1 MYGCGVKPAQYG
13 SVIKFVPFVLY
24 VQPLKGT
31 IPTIK
36 SSNDQATVQGKL
48 NKLVDAKVL
57 LRSAFLSDVL
67 TEAKRFSL
75 IFQKKDI
82 KVIKM
87 LNAIKT
93 TKSN

>member
-57 LRSAFLSDVL
+57 LRSAFFTDVL
-67 TEAKRFSL
+67 ADAKRW
-75 IFQKKDI
+75 
-82 KVIKM
+82 
-87 LNAIKT
+87 
-93 TKSN
+93 SNLS